1 MGFSKEDDEEAKSN
15 DGGNLTWSELY
26 ELQVDFVRDAITN
39 LGWTIRDF
47 MNTDCLDIDEILLK
61 APKNKKTKKKT
72 RGATIK

>member
-1 MGFSKEDDEEAKSN
+1 MLFRS
-15 DGGNLTWSELY
+15 LY

-61 APKNKKTKKKT
+61 APKKKKTKKKKQEVRPLIELVK
-72 RGATIK
+72 RGGA